1 MNHIRLLFLVLFVL
15 LWSVAAGAVER
26 QGFGGFKGTPDYIY
40 ADCIWCP
47 TQEFGAPMDSTCC
60 VEISELEIM
69 STTIRV
75 VLTNEQSY
83 MYNYKVRFPFS
94 GNLLSKYMKE
104 VVYSDGVP
112 FLIGTKKLEMY
123 YSDNSFTNKIQVYR
137 GQRLCRDYECVPYD
151 RAKGVKYIYSEDYYK
166 FWKTVDRLGFINTV
180 ISKYVGLES
189 IYDGSYLQGS
199 FSALQIDSVSVTYRE
214 KKKNVPFRFHFTTSG
229 GRMECDSVPGNI
241 VYIGNYMGVIAI
253 KGLCNNPPGF
263 FKLEKVV
270 PGKNSPIGDDIEIIE
285 FEMYSNGKL
294 IKRETLTPSPHIG
307 DRYIRYN
314 EMYYDFLKLIRT
326 YVALFRDP
334 V

>member
-1 MNHIRLLFLVLFVL
+1 M
-15 LWSVAAGAVER
+15 
-26 QGFGGFKGTPDYIY
+26 
-40 ADCIWCP
+40 
-47 TQEFGAPMDSTCC
+47 
-60 VEISELEIM
+60 
-69 STTIRV
+69 
-75 VLTNEQSY
+75 
-83 MYNYKVRFPFS
+83 
-94 GNLLSKYMKE
+94 
-104 VVYSDGVP
+104 
-112 FLIGTKKLEMY
+112 
-123 YSDNSFTNKIQVYR
+123 
-137 GQRLCRDYECVPYD
+137 
-151 RAKGVKYIYSEDYYK
+151 
-166 FWKTVDRLGFINTV
+166 

-199 FSALQIDSVSVTYRE
+199 FSAHQIDSVSVTYRE

-241 VYIGNYMGVIAI
+241 VHIGNYMGVIAI

-294 IKRETLTPSPHIG
+294 IKRENLTPSPHIE

-326 YVALFRDP
+326 YVALFRGP